1 MARFAWLATMQNKK
15 FFAAI
20 IVGAVTTISAFFV
33 GQQLSTSAP
42 EPRSTPNALCFR
54 ETAPDQ
60 FSPKHVETK
69 LIACQIVGMT
79 KAEAI
84 AYIESFDLVHRIAME
99 DVATPIP
106 WPPPPGWVART
117 GPGSKARRR
126 RGGLGGA
133 AAARR
138 ASR

>member
-20 IVGAVTTISAFFV
+20 IIGTVTTISAFCV

-54 ETAPDQ
+54 DTASDQ

-99 DVATPIP
+99 DGEGFALTEDYTDSRINLEIVYGLVVGATA
-106 WPPPPGWVART
+106 W
-117 GPGSKARRR
+117 
-126 RGGLGGA
+126 
-133 AAARR
+133 
-138 ASR
+138 

>member
-1 MARFAWLATMQNKK
+1 MVQCVQSMTMQNKK

-20 IVGAVTTISAFFV
+20 IVGTVTTISAFFV

-54 ETAPDQ
+54 DTAPDQ

-69 LIACQIVGMT
+69 LLACQIVGMT

-84 AYIESFDLVHRIAME
+84 AAIEGAGLSYRIAIE
-99 DVATPIP
+99 DGEGFALTEDYTDSRINLEIVYGLVVGATA
-106 WPPPPGWVART
+106 W
-117 GPGSKARRR
+117 
-126 RGGLGGA
+126 
-133 AAARR
+133 
-138 ASR
+138 

>member
-20 IVGAVTTISAFFV
+20 IVGTVTTFSAFFV

-54 ETAPDQ
+54 DTAPDQ

-69 LIACQIVGMT
+69 LLACQIVGMT

-84 AYIESFDLVHRIAME
+84 AAIETADLSYRIAIEDGESFALTEDYTDSRINLEIVYGLVVGTTA
-99 DVATPIP
+99 
-106 WPPPPGWVART
+106 W
-117 GPGSKARRR
+117 
-126 RGGLGGA
+126 
-133 AAARR
+133 
-138 ASR
+138 

>member
-1 MARFAWLATMQNKK
+1 MQNKK

-54 ETAPDQ
+54 DIAPDQ

-99 DVATPIP
+99 DGEGFALTEDYTDSRINLEIVYGLVVGATA
-106 WPPPPGWVART
+106 W
-117 GPGSKARRR
+117 
-126 RGGLGGA
+126 
-133 AAARR
+133 
-138 ASR
+138 

>member
-1 MARFAWLATMQNKK
+1 MARFAWLETMQNKK

-20 IVGAVTTISAFFV
+20 IVGTVTTISAFFV

-54 ETAPDQ
+54 DTAPDQ

-99 DVATPIP
+99 DGEGFALTEDYTDSRINLEIFYGLVVGATA
-106 WPPPPGWVART
+106 W
-117 GPGSKARRR
+117 
-126 RGGLGGA
+126 
-133 AAARR
+133 
-138 ASR
+138 

>member
-54 ETAPDQ
+54 DTASDQ

-99 DVATPIP
+99 DGEGFALTEDYTDSRINLEIVYGLVVGATA
-106 WPPPPGWVART
+106 W
-117 GPGSKARRR
+117 
-126 RGGLGGA
+126 
-133 AAARR
+133 
-138 ASR
+138 

>member
-1 MARFAWLATMQNKK
+1 MQNKK

-20 IVGAVTTISAFFV
+20 IVGAASGVVAAFFV

-54 ETAPDQ
+54 DTAPDQ

-69 LIACQIVGMT
+69 LLACQIVGMT

-84 AYIESFDLVHRIAME
+84 TTIEGAGLSYRIAIE
-99 DVATPIP
+99 DGEGFALTEDYTDSRINLEIVYGLVVGATA
-106 WPPPPGWVART
+106 W
-117 GPGSKARRR
+117 
-126 RGGLGGA
+126 
-133 AAARR
+133 
-138 ASR
+138 

>member
-20 IVGAVTTISAFFV
+20 IVGTVTTISAFFV

-54 ETAPDQ
+54 DTAPDQ
-60 FSPKHVETK
+60 FSPQHVETK
-69 LIACQIVGMT
+69 LLACQIVGMT

-84 AYIESFDLVHRIAME
+84 ATIENANLSYRIAIE
-99 DVATPIP
+99 DGEGFALTEDYTDSRINLEIVYGLVVGATA
-106 WPPPPGWVART
+106 W
-117 GPGSKARRR
+117 
-126 RGGLGGA
+126 
-133 AAARR
+133 
-138 ASR
+138 

>member
-84 AYIESFDLVHRIAME
+84 AYIESFDLVHRIAIE
-99 DVATPIP
+99 DGEGFALTEDYTDSRINLEIVYGLVVGATA
-106 WPPPPGWVART
+106 W
-117 GPGSKARRR
+117 
-126 RGGLGGA
+126 
-133 AAARR
+133 
-138 ASR
+138 

>member
-99 DVATPIP
+99 DGEGFALTEDYTDSRINLEIVYGFVVGATA
-106 WPPPPGWVART
+106 W
-117 GPGSKARRR
+117 
-126 RGGLGGA
+126 
-133 AAARR
+133 
-138 ASR
+138 

>member
-54 ETAPDQ
+54 DTAPDQ

-84 AYIESFDLVHRIAME
+84 AAIETANLSYRIAIE
-99 DVATPIP
+99 DGEGFALTEDYTDSRINLEIVYGLVVGATA
-106 WPPPPGWVART
+106 W
-117 GPGSKARRR
+117 
-126 RGGLGGA
+126 
-133 AAARR
+133 
-138 ASR
+138 

>member
-20 IVGAVTTISAFFV
+20 IVGTVTTISAFFV

-54 ETAPDQ
+54 DTASDQ

-84 AYIESFDLVHRIAME
+84 AYIESFDLVHRIAIE
-99 DVATPIP
+99 DGEGFALTEDYTDSRINLEIVYGLVVGATA
-106 WPPPPGWVART
+106 W
-117 GPGSKARRR
+117 
-126 RGGLGGA
+126 
-133 AAARR
+133 
-138 ASR
+138 

>member
-54 ETAPDQ
+54 DTAPDQ

-84 AYIESFDLVHRIAME
+84 AYIESFDLVHRIAIE
-99 DVATPIP
+99 DGEGFALTEDYTDSRINLEIVYGLVVGATA
-106 WPPPPGWVART
+106 W
-117 GPGSKARRR
+117 
-126 RGGLGGA
+126 
-133 AAARR
+133 
-138 ASR
+138 

>member
-99 DVATPIP
+99 DGEGFALTEDYTDSRINLEIVYGLVVGATA
-106 WPPPPGWVART
+106 W
-117 GPGSKARRR
+117 
-126 RGGLGGA
+126 
-133 AAARR
+133 
-138 ASR
+138 